1 MHIKVKGGHVIIRRE
16 VVLRVSGVVLFEL
29 HAEVWAVGACR
40 SLKSSERPSVILP
53 TVNEL

>member
-1 MHIKVKGGHVIIRRE
+1 MRIKVKGGHVIIRRE
-16 VVLRVSGVVLFEL
+16 DVLASGVVLFEL